1 MSVDT
6 NVTGK
11 NLAAYRTL
19 RHDGVRILVTPQ
31 IIGMAESMRVVA
43 AGVFGR
49 KLSVVFQAATT
60 TTTTTDDAGCC

>member
-6 NVTGK
+6 NVNGK

-19 RHDGVRILVTPQ
+19 RHDGLRILVTPQ

-43 AGVFGR
+43 TGVFGR
-49 KLSVVFQAATT
+49 KLSVQFQATPTAGG
-60 TTTTTDDAGCC
+60 DAPCC